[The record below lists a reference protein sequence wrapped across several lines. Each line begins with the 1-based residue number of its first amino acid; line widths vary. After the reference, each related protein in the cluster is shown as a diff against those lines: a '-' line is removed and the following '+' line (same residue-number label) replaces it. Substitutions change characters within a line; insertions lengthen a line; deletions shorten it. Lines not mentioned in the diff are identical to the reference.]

1 MSAGVIIGIVFG
13 ILGFFALIFLLGK
26 FASPK
31 ARGQRGEARTSEI
44 LQQYA
49 TEVGG
54 FVIDDVILPYGKG
67 TQQIDHILFAPAG
80 VFVVETKNWGGW
92 IYGKD
97 EDQYWTQ
104 TIGINRI
111 QKHQHYNPVKQN
123 HVHIKAV
130 KVHTKEYDKGKFYN
144 MIVFFKNNTEH
155 INSQHVVGSS
165 ELLDC
170 LRSFKEKR
178 YTLAH
183 LKVMYDRIYYYI
195 EHPVTTHDQHV
206 QSIRQGHPVI

>member
-1 MSAGVIIGIVFG
+1 MEAGLIVGVVFG
-13 ILGFFALIFLLGK
+13 ILGFFALIFLLAK

-31 ARGQRGEARTSEI
+31 ARGQRGEAKTSAI

-49 TEVGG
+49 AEVGG
-54 FVIDDVILPYGKG
+54 YVIDDVILPYGKG
-67 TQQIDHILFAPAG
+67 TQQIDHILFVPAG

-144 MIVFFKNNTEH
+144 IIVFSKNNTEH
-155 INSQHVVGSS
+155 INSQHVVDRS

-178 YTLAH
+178 YTLAY
-183 LKVMYDRIYYYI
+183 LKVLYDRIYYYI
-195 EHPVTTHDQHV
+195 EHPVTTHDQHI
-206 QSIRQGHPVI
+206 QNIRQEHPVI